1 MGSLPLTLR
10 QAACWSSSVCSPR
23 PWPPPQY
30 LYNYGMYGY
39 PASYYPLGGYA
50 DPRIVYNPL
59 YQPGVVN
66 YQPVVQDAS
75 AATRGIVKFGNFL
88 EINGEME
95 QGETLVAGTT
105 PTLSVIKGT
114 FSIQQN
120 GILDLFSNGEAKF
133 KAYIMSSKDL
143 TGMNIVFHVGTGADC
158 AAALAETGA
167 NAPKKIAMVNVPPS
181 INGFYVSGATEKMAI
196 EVPNPNPNSL
206 ESLKSTT
213 AAPKRLLITDAL
225 GNGLGCSKAALA

>member
-1 MGSLPLTLR
+1 MG
-10 QAACWSSSVCSPR
+10 
-23 PWPPPQY
+23 
-30 LYNYGMYGY
+30 
-39 PASYYPLGGYA
+39 
-50 DPRIVYNPL
+50 

-95 QGETLVAGTT
+95 TGMDLADPVAPATSN
-105 PTLSVIKGT
+105 TLSVIKGT

-143 TGMNIVFHVGTGADC
+143 TGMNIKLWVGDGADC
-158 AAALAETGA
+158 AAALA
-167 NAPKKIAMVNVPPS
+167 
-181 INGFYVSGATEKMAI
+181 ATLA
-196 EVPNPNPNSL
+196 
-206 ESLKSTT
+206 STT
-213 AAPKRLLITDAL
+213 AEP
-225 GNGLGCSKAALA
+225 

>member
-1 MGSLPLTLR
+1 MTFLISRLVFLSLLSTAL
-10 QAACWSSSVCSPR
+10 AA
-23 PWPPPQY
+23 PQY

-95 QGETLVAGTT
+95 TGTTLVAASGTT
-105 PTLSVIKGT
+105 AATTSVVKGT

-143 TGMNIVFHVGTGADC
+143 TGMNIKLWVGTGANC
-158 AAALAETGA
+158 AAALQE
-167 NAPKKIAMVNVPPS
+167 I
-181 INGFYVSGATEKMAI
+181 
-196 EVPNPNPNSL
+196 
-206 ESLKSTT
+206 
-213 AAPKRLLITDAL
+213 
-225 GNGLGCSKAALA
+225 LADTVIMIKFFNL

>member
-1 MGSLPLTLR
+1 MFPLCERMTFLISRLVFLSLLSTAL
-10 QAACWSSSVCSPR
+10 AA
-23 PWPPPQY
+23 PQY

-50 DPRIVYNPL
+50 DPRILYNPL

-95 QGETLVAGTT
+95 TGTT
-105 PTLSVIKGT
+105 LDTATATVSVVKGT

-143 TGMNIVFHVGTGADC
+143 TGMNIKLWVGTGDTC
-158 AAALAETGA
+158 ELALDDTV
-167 NAPKKIAMVNVPPS
+167 IM
-181 INGFYVSGATEKMAI
+181 IMFLFI
-196 EVPNPNPNSL
+196 FH
-206 ESLKSTT
+206 
-213 AAPKRLLITDAL
+213 IIIF
-225 GNGLGCSKAALA
+225 

>member
-1 MGSLPLTLR
+1 MFPLCERMTFLISRLVFLSLLSTAL
-10 QAACWSSSVCSPR
+10 AA
-23 PWPPPQY
+23 PQY

-95 QGETLVAGTT
+95 TGTTLVAASGTT
-105 PTLSVIKGT
+105 AATTSVVKGT

-143 TGMNIVFHVGTGADC
+143 TGMNIKLWVGTGTTC
-158 AAALAETGA
+158 ALALA
-167 NAPKKIAMVNVPPS
+167 NTVIM
-181 INGFYVSGATEKMAI
+181 IMF
-196 EVPNPNPNSL
+196 
-206 ESLKSTT
+206 
-213 AAPKRLLITDAL
+213 
-225 GNGLGCSKAALA
+225 

>member
-1 MGSLPLTLR
+1 MVATYTVMFPLCERMTFLISRLVFLSLLSTAL
-10 QAACWSSSVCSPR
+10 AA
-23 PWPPPQY
+23 PQY

-95 QGETLVAGTT
+95 TGTTLVAASGTT
-105 PTLSVIKGT
+105 AATTSVVKGT

-143 TGMNIVFHVGTGADC
+143 TGMNIKLWVGTGDTC
-158 AAALAETGA
+158 ELALDDTV
-167 NAPKKIAMVNVPPS
+167 IM
-181 INGFYVSGATEKMAI
+181 IMF
-196 EVPNPNPNSL
+196 
-206 ESLKSTT
+206 
-213 AAPKRLLITDAL
+213 
-225 GNGLGCSKAALA
+225 

>member
-1 MGSLPLTLR
+1 MFPLCERMTFLISRLVFLSLLSTAL
-10 QAACWSSSVCSPR
+10 AA
-23 PWPPPQY
+23 PQY

-95 QGETLVAGTT
+95 TGTTLVAASGTT
-105 PTLSVIKGT
+105 AATTSVVKGT

-143 TGMNIVFHVGTGADC
+143 TGMNIKLWVGTGDTC
-158 AAALAETGA
+158 ELALDDTAGLTE
-167 NAPKKIAMVNVPPS
+167 IAMVNVPPS
-181 INGFYVSGATEKMAI
+181 INGFYVSGATKGMAI
-196 EVPNPNPNSL
+196 EVPNPNPNNL
-206 ESLKSTT
+206 VSLKGST
-213 AAPKRLLITDAL
+213 KWLLITDPSGAI
-225 GNGLGCSKAALA
+225 GCSKAALA

>member
-1 MGSLPLTLR
+1 MVATYTVMFPLCERMTFLISRLVFLSLLSTAL
-10 QAACWSSSVCSPR
+10 AA
-23 PWPPPQY
+23 PQY

-50 DPRIVYNPL
+50 DPRILYNPL

-95 QGETLVAGTT
+95 TGTT
-105 PTLSVIKGT
+105 LDTATATVSVVKGT

-143 TGMNIVFHVGTGADC
+143 TGMNIKLWVGTGDTC
-158 AAALAETGA
+158 ELALDDTV
-167 NAPKKIAMVNVPPS
+167 IM
-181 INGFYVSGATEKMAI
+181 IMFLFI
-196 EVPNPNPNSL
+196 FH
-206 ESLKSTT
+206 
-213 AAPKRLLITDAL
+213 IIIF
-225 GNGLGCSKAALA
+225 

>member
-1 MGSLPLTLR
+1 MTFLISRLVFLSLLSTAL
-10 QAACWSSSVCSPR
+10 AA
-23 PWPPPQY
+23 PQY

-50 DPRIVYNPL
+50 DARLVYNPL

-143 TGMNIVFHVGTGADC
+143 TGMNIVLHVGTGTSCAD
-158 AAALAETGA
+158 AVS
-167 NAPKKIAMVNVPPS
+167 KIVIM
-181 INGFYVSGATEKMAI
+181 KMF
-196 EVPNPNPNSL
+196 
-206 ESLKSTT
+206 
-213 AAPKRLLITDAL
+213 
-225 GNGLGCSKAALA
+225 

>member
-1 MGSLPLTLR
+1 MLVFLSLLSTAL
-10 QAACWSSSVCSPR
+10 AA
-23 PWPPPQY
+23 PQY

-95 QGETLVAGTT
+95 TGTTLVAASGTT
-105 PTLSVIKGT
+105 AATTSVVKGT

-143 TGMNIVFHVGTGADC
+143 TGMNIKLWVGTGDTC
-158 AAALAETGA
+158 ELALDDTAGLTE
-167 NAPKKIAMVNVPPS
+167 IAMVNVPPS
-181 INGFYVSGATEKMAI
+181 INGFYVSGATKGMAI
-196 EVPNPNPNSL
+196 EVPNPNPNNL
-206 ESLKSTT
+206 VSLKGST
-213 AAPKRLLITDAL
+213 KWLLITDPSGAI
-225 GNGLGCSKAALA
+225 GCSKAALA

>member
-10 QAACWSSSVCSPR
+10 QAACWSSSACSPR

-143 TGMNIVFHVGTGADC
+143 TGMNIVLHVGTGTSCAD
-158 AAALAETGA
+158 AVSKIGTGTDE
-167 NAPKKIAMVNVPPS
+167 PKQIAMVNVPPS
-181 INGFYVSGATEKMAI
+181 INGFYVSGATKKMAI
-196 EVPNPNPNSL
+196 EVPTPNPNNL
-206 ESLKSTT
+206 ETLKG
-213 AAPKRLLITDAL
+213 PNKWLLITDAL
-225 GNGLGCSKAALA
+225 NQGLGCSKAALA

>member
-1 MGSLPLTLR
+1 MGSLSLTLR

-50 DPRIVYNPL
+50 DARLVYNPL

-95 QGETLVAGTT
+95 QGETLVVASGTT
-105 PTLSVIKGT
+105 AATLSVVKGT

-143 TGMNIVFHVGTGADC
+143 TGMNIKLWVGDGADC
-158 AAALAETGA
+158 AAALANTAGLTE
-167 NAPKKIAMVNVPPS
+167 IAMVNVPPS
-181 INGFYVSGATEKMAI
+181 INGFYVSGATKGMAI
-196 EVPNPNPNSL
+196 QVPNPNPNSL
-206 ESLKSTT
+206 VTLKGST
-213 AAPKRLLITDAL
+213 KWLLITDPA
-225 GNGLGCSKAALA
+225 GAVGCSKAALA